1 MALLAKLSLGLS
13 AKQVYS
19 THNQFVFLLYFL
31 VDLISKAVDVTSNAV
46 DIIPNP
52 VDLTS
57 NAIDIIPNAG
67 NPSFSL

>member
-1 MALLAKLSLGLS
+1 MALLAKLSLGFS

-46 DIIPNP
+46 DLI
-52 VDLTS
+52 S
-57 NAIDIIPNAG
+57 NAVDVIPNA
-67 NPSFSL
+67 SKQSLSL